1 MTNQCRILPRC
12 VAQIIRW
19 KGNRDIKLSD
29 TKKHS
34 DQLKLCAY
42 NIKAILQR
50 LMVNWRGLQGKNHY
64 SLSIEQ
70 DEGGVPLCPFEHTNK
85 KQNKFVDLG
94 RYLSSVAV
102 QCHQC
107 QQGPTIS
114 TKSDILATIQNHS
127 RTPKT
132 CFTLSLEFFW
142 YIYLGH
148 TFSVSLF
155 LNTSLTLWHL
165 PTGKIVL
172 AHILMQTDISPDIF
186 KFLHMTKLC
195 CYQEHE

>member
-1 MTNQCRILPRC
+1 MTNQVRILPRC

-42 NIKAILQR
+42 NMKAILQR

-132 CFTLSLEFFW
+132 CFTVGLEFLDKKW
-142 YIYLGH
+142 VADY
-148 TFSVSLF
+148 VSF
-155 LNTSLTLWHL
+155 APTSNTHHSSPISSSNTMKWHC
-165 PTGKIVL
+165 T
-172 AHILMQTDISPDIF
+172 
-186 KFLHMTKLC
+186 
-195 CYQEHE
+195 EHYCIW